1 MNCPPVILCSPS
13 SEKPVFCGVSV
24 NSVMSMI
31 NCSLKLQDAE
41 IGSDFLG
48 EIALFCW
55 KVETVKFY

>member
-1 MNCPPVILCSPS
+1 M
-13 SEKPVFCGVSV
+13 

-41 IGSDFLG
+41 IGSDFFG

-55 KVETVKFY
+55 KEETVKFY